1 MENQINSLEQRL
13 IHREQELKGAIEESK
28 AAAKMERSRLIAIH
42 TQVCMLML
50 MILNWDDDDDDDD
63 DDDNNDDFISSLR
76 CTIISE
82 HVFIQEWMHT

>member
-28 AAAKMERSRLIAIH
+28 AAAKMERSRLTAIH

-50 MILNWDDDDDDDD
+50 MLMNWDDDHGDDDDDDD
-63 DDDNNDDFISSLR
+63 DDFISSLR
-76 CTIISE
+76 CTNISE
-82 HVFIQEWMHT
+82 HLFIQESMHT

>member
-28 AAAKMERSRLIAIH
+28 AAAKMERSRLTAIH

-50 MILNWDDDDDDDD
+50 MLMN
-63 DDDNNDDFISSLR
+63 
-76 CTIISE
+76 
-82 HVFIQEWMHT
+82 